1 MITLRKKD
9 GEIFIEST
17 CKDKQKVTLEQA
29 ETIVEILLKH
39 IAKVTGKSKV
49 YVTGDYMEGDK

>member
-29 ETIVEILLKH
+29 ESIVEILLKH
-39 IAKVTGKSKV
+39 IAKVTGESKV
-49 YVTGDYMEGDK
+49 YIAGDLEGDDK

>member
-9 GEIFIEST
+9 SEIFIEST
-17 CKDKQKVTLEQA
+17 CKDKQKITLEQA

-39 IAKVTGKSKV
+39 IAKVTGESKV
-49 YVTGDYMEGDK
+49 YVTGDLEGDDK

>member
-1 MITLRKKD
+1 MITLKKN
-9 GEIFIEST
+9 GNEIFIEST

-29 ETIVEILLKH
+29 ESIVEILLRH
-39 IAKVTGKSKV
+39 IAKVTGESKV